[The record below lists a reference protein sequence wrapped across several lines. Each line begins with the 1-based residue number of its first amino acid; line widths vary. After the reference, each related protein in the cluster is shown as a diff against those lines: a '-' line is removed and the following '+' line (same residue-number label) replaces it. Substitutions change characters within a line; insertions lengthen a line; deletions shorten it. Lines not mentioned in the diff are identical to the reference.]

1 LPQTPAATHRGM
13 DQPADHCIGDCRNST
28 LNYVATCLILVDTFR
43 SGRNFAVDR
52 QIEPLVMDSEISGL
66 ENRHAFLKLGNN
78 VARFHF
84 EYMDVPQTTPAF
96 LPRKVEDD
104 ELPFDPLTLVRK
116 ASPEVKTPIDLE
128 TALPPSPDAKATT
141 PQAAV
146 VKNDEGKKEPRE
158 PMQSEVAASCPDPDG
173 PEGGLEEDIPVAE
186 PQPMRI

>member
-1 LPQTPAATHRGM
+1 
-13 DQPADHCIGDCRNST
+13 
-28 LNYVATCLILVDTFR
+28 
-43 SGRNFAVDR
+43 
-52 QIEPLVMDSEISGL
+52 VMDSEISGL

-104 ELPFDPLTLVRK
+104 ELPFDPQTLIPK
-116 ASPEVKTPIDLE
+116 ASPEVKPALDLE
-128 TALPPSPDAKATT
+128 AELPPSPETQTAAPLVE

-146 VKNDEGKKEPRE
+146 VKKDEDKPESHEPT
-158 PMQSEVAASCPDPDG
+158 PPEVAASSPDG
-173 PEGGLEEDIPVAE
+173 PEDGHEADVPVAE